1 MHTDLRETFPHT
13 WTQTTIR
20 RMGYRTHIGRS
31 VRIPYSFDLKV
42 GPRAFHRRM
51 HPYEGL
57 LPSRLLRLPMPIPA
71 DSLDVEVQRASMT
84 QVYLHLD

>member
-1 MHTDLRETFPHT
+1 MRTELREIFQHT

-20 RMGYRTHIGRS
+20 KMGYRVRLGRS
-31 VRIPYSFDLKV
+31 VRIPYTFELKV
-42 GPRAFHRRM
+42 GSQAFHRRV

-57 LPSRLLRLPMPIPA
+57 LPSNLRLVRIPIPA
-71 DSLDVEVQRASMT
+71 ASLEVEVQRASMT